1 MLALDAINP
10 QVAARLMT
18 AFRSWRALEPE
29 RRGKAETAL
38 KRVAAGT
45 SLSRD
50 LQDIVTRT
58 LGTG

>member
-1 MLALDAINP
+1 MLTLDAINP

-29 RRGKAETAL
+29 RRDKAEAAL

-50 LQDIVTRT
+50 MHDIVVRT